1 MSVASSLEYICHH
14 ESQKPAVFA
23 AAVIPLQTRQATA
36 KATKRRLETIQAG
49 AIPSSARLRFEVG
62 QYPRAHIEA

>member
-23 AAVIPLQTRQATA
+23 AAAIPRLTRKAIA
-36 KATKRRLETIQAG
+36 KATKAKAG
-49 AIPSSARLRFEVG
+49 NNTSRGNPVISAATVRSGTVSARA
-62 QYPRAHIEA
+62 Y